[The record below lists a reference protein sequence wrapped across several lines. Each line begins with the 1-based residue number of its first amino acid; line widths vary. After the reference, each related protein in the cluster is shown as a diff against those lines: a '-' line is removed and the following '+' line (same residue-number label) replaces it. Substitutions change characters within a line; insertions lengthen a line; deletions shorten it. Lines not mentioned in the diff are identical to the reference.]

1 MKNTSDYSPAV
12 TQPTE
17 SAAKWIKRG
26 FELYCKGL
34 NSKEIALLCDVSYRT
49 VQGQM
54 SRAGW
59 KQARKDKQT
68 AEADALY
75 KAAYRKAINYLQSKG
90 YQTPA

>member
-1 MKNTSDYSPAV
+1 MKNTSTYSPAKA
-12 TQPTE
+12 QPSE
-17 SAAKWIKRG
+17 SAAKWINRG

-59 KQARKDKQT
+59 KQARKDKQK

-75 KAAYRKAINYLQSKG
+75 KAAYRKAIKNLQSRG
-90 YQTPA
+90 YQTPS